1 MSLLQ
6 SDNDTKPLPLDP
18 LPSEGSDIT
27 NRLWIGQLDSRI
39 TEYNLIKLLQKF
51 GTVVNFNFLFH
62 KTGPLQGQP
71 RGYCFVTYETRE
83 QAEKALKQLDG
94 KLALS
99 KRLSVKWANSQT
111 MAGLT
116 NGRSPEDGHAKP
128 TNQKDATCTVSISSK
143 IQAIEA
149 KLRMMEENKDHE
161 ERLVP
166 ILPFLN
172 ASNQQVPS
180 TRPQSA
186 SLRRRPYPKHIP
198 RRKTN
203 SRVR

>member
-1 MSLLQ
+1 MSILQ
-6 SDNDTKPLPLDP
+6 PENKPLPLDP
-18 LPSEGSDIT
+18 LPSEGADA
-27 NRLWIGQLDSRI
+27 NRLWIGNLDSRI
-39 TEYNLIKLLQKF
+39 TEYNLIKVLQKF

-62 KTGPLQGQP
+62 KSGPQQGQP
-71 RGYCFVTYETRE
+71 RGYCFVTYESRQ
-83 QAEKALKQLDG
+83 QAERALQQLDG

-111 MAGLT
+111 KLGLNIGLSMDDAHSKATTTKDT
-116 NGRSPEDGHAKP
+116 NC
-128 TNQKDATCTVSISSK
+128 NISISSK

-149 KLRMMEENKDHE
+149 KLRMMEENRDDE
-161 ERLVP
+161 DNAVP

-172 ASNQQVPS
+172 TASQQQPP
-180 TRPQSA
+180 RPPTS
-186 SLRRRPYPKHIP
+186 SIRRRPYPKPIP